1 MLCPLHRMET
11 IIPAWMTWRALWL
24 WVEICQCTWRNCITW
39 KYKWLLHIPGGKRP
53 PRPFSK
59 RTPVTRCLRLGGAF
73 GTANDRDLNLHLR
86 GKKLHSSM
94 SFCQVLCP
102 CADADSDSVKRTKWQ
117 REKEPGL
124 YNSDTE
130 RLGLSAQDLRDPGS
144 VVSSWLRK
152 HEGVAVTNTV

>member
-1 MLCPLHRMET
+1 MLFERVAT
-11 IIPAWMTWRALWL
+11 KAS
-24 WVEICQCTWRNCITW
+24 
-39 KYKWLLHIPGGKRP
+39 
-53 PRPFSK
+53 PR
-59 RTPVTRCLRLGGAF
+59 RR
-73 GTANDRDLNLHLR
+73 
-86 GKKLHSSM
+86 KLHSSM
-94 SFCQVLCP
+94 SFSQVLCP

-152 HEGVAVTNTV
+152 RGGVAVT